1 MATQFAEPVSEET
14 ELEKCKSAIPQNTKS
29 TMEWGIHTW
38 TIGQLTD
45 VFLVLMSPEFPVT
58 TPLLDMT
65 STDLSYWMRKLH
77 VVLEVGKKDSSM

>member
-1 MATQFAEPVSEET
+1 MLLHKILNLQ
-14 ELEKCKSAIPQNTKS
+14 QNG
-29 TMEWGIHTW
+29 EFIHG

-77 VVLEVGKKDSSM
+77 VHVVLEVGKKDSSM